1 MSILRKL
8 FKQRP
13 PDDSDISAKTIA
25 IYQNKIL
32 LLQNKDKT
40 YELPGGHIKKDES
53 PMDGACR
60 EFYEETGLA
69 VFLVKTICRLPNRV
83 IYYGRL
89 NSRNV
94 KISHE
99 HIGFKFI
106 GINNLYK
113 HKLSKK
119 AYKDL
124 LFLKPKKKQ
133 KKDDDV
139 QDISRKLC

>member
-13 PDDSDISAKTIA
+13 PDDSNVSAKTVA

-32 LLQNKDKT
+32 LLQNKDRT
-40 YELPGGHIKKDES
+40 YELPGGHIKKDEAA
-53 PMDGACR
+53 MVGACR
-60 EFYEETGLA
+60 EFYEETGLT
-69 VFLVKTICRLPNRV
+69 VSLVKIIRKEPNRV
-83 IYYGRL
+83 IYHGKL
-89 NSRNV
+89 HSRNV
-94 KISHE
+94 KISNE

-106 GINNLYK
+106 SINNLYK

-124 LFLKPKKKQ
+124 LFLKK
-133 KKDDDV
+133 
-139 QDISRKLC
+139 

>member
-13 PDDSDISAKTIA
+13 PDDSDISAKTVA

-40 YELPGGHIKKDES
+40 YELPGGHIKKDETA
-53 PMDGACR
+53 MVGACR
-60 EFYEETGLA
+60 EFYEETGLT
-69 VFLVKTICRLPNRV
+69 VSLVKIIRKELNRV
-83 IYYGRL
+83 IYHGRL

-94 KISHE
+94 KISNE

-106 GINNLYK
+106 SINNLYK

-124 LFLKPKKKQ
+124 LFLKK
-133 KKDDDV
+133 
-139 QDISRKLC
+139 